1 MLRKV
6 VVVGEIRPVNETLFH
21 EKRPMW
27 PEWLSLNDLVK
38 ADTICTDLQDDNAS
52 RFKAKLQLPVRNG
65 YEVTSIDAI
74 FDPKPWGYQWTGNRW
89 HGTDHA
95 FIISIL
101 VPSEHATDTHLLV
114 VAQFQCQTFR
124 IGCTRR
130 LASGHGPGSE
140 PIVKISKAK
149 KGRKGLKAKS
159 HTSVH
164 GYNHRD
170 DQHTKIPL
178 DKGQEKMEEES
189 DSDSN
194 DDEVETIKRMK
205 KKRPTLSFNAI
216 ALLTDNQLQDDKM
229 FRTKELIGTN
239 TDESTALLSSSSAA
253 MMTFECDTLLTNET
267 GASENS
273 DDAKVLIDAA
283 ELLSNT
289 YYPISI
295 EKSKSSPFINLFD
308 TANSI
313 LSSPSV
319 LSLRKPQDK
328 STPRKFDLDYT
339 EESSPHSPRTP
350 RYVSV

>member
-1 MLRKV
+1 MLRKI
-6 VVVGEIRPVNETLFH
+6 VVVGEIRPVNETIFH
-21 EKRPMW
+21 EKRPIW

-38 ADTICTDLQDDNAS
+38 ADTICTDLEDVNAS

-65 YEVTSIDAI
+65 YEVSSIDAV
-74 FDPKPWGYQWTGNRW
+74 FDPKPWGYQWTANRW

-130 LASGHGPGSE
+130 LACGHGLGPD
-140 PIVKISKAK
+140 PIVKQISKAK
-149 KGRKGLKAKS
+149 GSKGLKAKS

-178 DKGQEKMEEES
+178 KKGQERMEEGS

-194 DDEVETIKRMK
+194 DDEVETMK

-216 ALLTDNQLQDDKM
+216 ALLTDNQLRAERM
-229 FRTKELIGTN
+229 FSTKQLIGTN
-239 TDESTALLSSSSAA
+239 TDESAALLSSSSAA
-253 MMTFECDTLLTNET
+253 MRTFECDTLLTNET
-267 GASENS
+267 GASLNS

-283 ELLSNT
+283 EQLSNS
-289 YYPISI
+289 YYPISN

-308 TANSI
+308 TANLI
-313 LSSPSV
+313 LSSPSA
-319 LSLRKPQDK
+319 LSLRKPKD
-328 STPRKFDLDYT
+328 SSIPRKFDLEFT